1 MLEKKIAI
9 FDIDKTIIKSDS
21 MFDLLAYTKSKYP
34 TSKSKLPMLITKL
47 ILFKLGIIN
56 TKKAKEAMF
65 YTFNYLNN
73 EELYDFYKNTLK
85 KKLFND
91 AVAKM
96 KDLKSKDYF
105 ILLVS
110 ASPEAYLKYFE
121 EEEYVDFVI
130 GTKFENLDDRFTNIM
145 QGANCKGHEK
155 VKRIKEFLVEND
167 LTINKENSFAFSD
180 SLSDKPMFQLV
191 KKAYLI
197 NYKKKNNDFEIL
209 NWS

>member
-1 MLEKKIAI
+1 MSEKKIAI

-34 TSKSKLPMLITKL
+34 MSKSKLPMLVTKL

-65 YTFNYLNN
+65 YTFNYLNR

-91 AVAKM
+91 AITKM
-96 KDLKSKDYF
+96 KDLKSKGYF
-105 ILLVS
+105 VLLVS

-145 QGANCKGHEK
+145 QGTNCKGNEK
-155 VKRIKEFLVEND
+155 VKRIKEFLKENNF
-167 LTINKENSFAFSD
+167 TINKELSFAFSD
-180 SLSDKPMFQLV
+180 SLSDKPMFDLV